1 MSRDAHWS
9 VLERLSHSAHLKYIF
24 SSFLSVSSRN
34 ASQTPADRP
43 RNELDEE
50 EETVQT
56 LQYSQ
61 DQVHQSGT
69 ALGLMARLVMIVN
82 SDRWRKMAMKTLGVR
97 RPSEGVFLIASR
109 RGIGSVVRESYG
121 GRGGRAQVVDPSR
134 KSRGRRTTVVQRSLK
149 SVVKESRR
157 RRAVWPLHKVL

>member
-1 MSRDAHWS
+1 MPLKGRD
-9 VLERLSHSAHLKYIF
+9 
-24 SSFLSVSSRN
+24 
-34 ASQTPADRP
+34 TPANRH
-43 RNELDEE
+43 RNELEEE

-61 DQVHQSGT
+61 DQVHHYGT

-82 SDRWRKMAMKTLGVR
+82 SDRWRKLAMKTLGVR
-97 RPSEGVFLIASR
+97 RPSEGVFLRASR
-109 RGIGSVVRESYG
+109 RGLGSVVRESYG

-134 KSRGRRTTVVQRSLK
+134 KSRGRRTTVVQRSLQ

-157 RRAVWPLHKVL
+157 RRAV

>member
-1 MSRDAHWS
+1 MRTDQFSNDYHTAHISNIHFLHSYQSLLAMPLKGRD
-9 VLERLSHSAHLKYIF
+9 
-24 SSFLSVSSRN
+24 
-34 ASQTPADRP
+34 TPADRP

-97 RPSEGVFLIASR
+97 RPSAGVFLTASR
-109 RGIGSVVRESYG
+109 RGIGSVVGESY
-121 GRGGRAQVVDPSR
+121 GGRAQVVDPSR
-134 KSRGRRTTVVQRSLK
+134 KSRGRRTTVVQRSLQ

-157 RRAVWPLHKVL
+157 RRAV